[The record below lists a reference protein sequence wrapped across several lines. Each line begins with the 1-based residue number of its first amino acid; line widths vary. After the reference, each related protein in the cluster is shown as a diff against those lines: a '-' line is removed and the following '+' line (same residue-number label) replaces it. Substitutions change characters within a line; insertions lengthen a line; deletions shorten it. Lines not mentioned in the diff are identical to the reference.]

1 MSTTRECTFKQVT
14 LFAWNAWWFANL
26 ASVLDLPTIRSSVSN
41 DIATSTL
48 TLLLLSVMVT
58 LLQLILRIK
67 EVEDHRLDS
76 CLLM

>member
-14 LFAWNAWWFANL
+14 LFAWNTWWFAYFTC
-26 ASVLDLPTIRSSVSN
+26 VLDLPTIRSSVSN
-41 DIATSTL
+41 NIATSTL

-67 EVEDHRLDS
+67 EVEDHWLNS